1 MEIKQVGVLGAGTM
15 GAGIA
20 QVFAEA
26 GLKVRLVDIDHKM
39 LQTALEKIKKFW
51 QKAVEKGKI
60 DEAAKAAR
68 EALLE
73 CSGDM
78 SVFRDCDL
86 VVEAIVEEIGV
97 KQKVFQAMANICPEH
112 TILATNT
119 SALSIT
125 EIAAATPRADRI
137 LGMHFFN
144 PVPVMKLVEVIPG
157 LETSASTTQAVVELA
172 GRIGKEP
179 VIAQEAPGFLVNRI
193 LNPLV
198 NEAALVY
205 QEGRAGAEEIDKA
218 MRLGAGLPMG
228 PLALADLIGLDVVLN
243 VTEYLFKEFGESKYR
258 PALVLKQKVRA
269 GHLGVKTGKGFYDY
283 TKS

>member
-39 LQTALEKIKKFW
+39 LQAGQAKIKKFW
-51 QKAVEKGKI
+51 QKALEKGKI
-60 DEAAKAAR
+60 DVASKAAR

-78 SVFRDCDL
+78 SGFKDCEL

-97 KQKVFQAMANICPEH
+97 KQKVFQAMADICPEQ

-125 EIAAATPRADRI
+125 EIAAATSRADRI

-157 LETSASTTQAVVELA
+157 LDTSASTTQAVVELTR
-172 GRIGKEP
+172 RIGKEP

-198 NEAALVY
+198 NEAVLVY
-205 QEGRAGAEEIDKA
+205 QEGRASAEEIDKA
-218 MRLGAGLPMG
+218 MKLGAGLPMG

-283 TKS
+283 KK

>member
-26 GLKVRLVDIDHKM
+26 GLKVMLVDIDSNM
-39 LQTALEKIKKFW
+39 LQAALGKIKKSW

-60 DEAAKAAR
+60 DDAVKAAR

-78 SVFRDCDL
+78 SGFKDCDL

-97 KQKVFQAMANICPEH
+97 KQKVFQAMADICQEQA
-112 TILATNT
+112 ILATNT

-125 EIAAATPRADRI
+125 EIAAATQRADRI

-144 PVPVMKLVEVIPG
+144 PVTVMKLVEVIPG
-157 LETSASTTQAVVELA
+157 LETSMSTTEAVVELVK
-172 GRIGKEP
+172 RIGKEP
-179 VIAQEAPGFLVNRI
+179 VITKEAPGFLVNRI

-205 QEGRAGAEEIDKA
+205 QEGMASAEEIDKA
-218 MRLGAGLPMG
+218 MKLGAGLPMG
-228 PLALADLIGLDVVLN
+228 PLALADLVGLDVVLK

-283 TKS
+283 KK